1 MLGYTRFQAVTA
13 VNMAVAFHVTTVH
26 AIATICAFVANLT
39 GKYCCLFLSMLAGL
53 AVKCFL
59 SHSCLPVCFNCCK
72 CISSSSCINL
82 SYHHG
87 IYIANKHEL
96 SSLTRTQFKIQGRRP
111 GRGNQLESSCRPFC
125 SKKPREGSRMLTG
138 ENPDCFIRT
147 QIAADSIYSRRMFQQ
162 NSPTLRSMIYKTYLP
177 KHARVQERA
186 AKMAVRD
193 PLGFLEMPRLIP
205 PSSR

>member
-26 AIATICAFVANLT
+26 AIATNCAFVANLT

-53 AVKCFL
+53 AVK
-59 SHSCLPVCFNCCK
+59 
-72 CISSSSCINL
+72 SSSSCINL